1 MDKKDIEIK
10 INNDLVK
17 KNEELQVIINQMES
31 DQVEKTKSLEI
42 LINELEEI
50 KAQWYESL
58 NDLNIQRAE
67 YKKLNQELL
76 VIKKEMNKIKK
87 YL

>member
-17 KNEELQVIINQMES
+17 KNEELQAIIDKMES

-50 KAQWYESL
+50 KTQWYESL
-58 NDLNIQRAE
+58 NDLNIQREE

-76 VIKKEMNKIKK
+76 TIKKEMNKIRK